1 MAKKA
6 SKAKARKTIKPKPRK
21 TVKAKPPHRE
31 ERAAEK
37 DIDRRYMLLE
47 LSCADRHCDPCT
59 YPNCQRF
66 SRELGKK
73 KPFTTKMFEVRPME
87 KKGKF
92 EPDRRY
98 VMVELAC
105 KEKNCNPCTYP
116 DCQRY
121 VREFKKKDR
130 YTTPLFEMSRS
141 DWKKAKKSALGE
153 GEKAAGE
160 AS

>member
-1 MAKKA
+1 VAEKV
-6 SKAKARKTIKPKPRK
+6 SKAKARKSVNPKPPK
-21 TVKAKPPHRE
+21 RE
-31 ERAAEK
+31 GKNPDK
-37 DIDRRYMLLE
+37 DVDRRYMLLE
-47 LSCADRHCDPCT
+47 LACAERHCDPCT

-66 SRELGKK
+66 TRELGKK
-73 KPFTTKMFEVRPME
+73 KPFTTSMFEVRPME
-87 KKGKF
+87 KRGKI

-105 KEKNCNPCTYP
+105 KEKHCNPCTYP

-130 YTTPLFEMSRS
+130 YTTPLFEMSRR
-141 DWKKAKKSALGE
+141 DWKKAKRSSLGE
-153 GEKAAGE
+153 GEEAAGK

>member
-1 MAKKA
+1 MAQKVPKL
-6 SKAKARKTIKPKPRK
+6 KARKSL
-21 TVKAKPPHRE
+21 KAKPPKRE
-31 ERAAEK
+31 DKVPGKEV
-37 DIDRRYMLLE
+37 DRRYMLLE
-47 LSCADRHCDPCT
+47 LACADRHCDPCT

-87 KKGKF
+87 KKGKV

-105 KEKNCNPCTYP
+105 KEKHCNPCTYP
-116 DCQRY
+116 NCQRY

-130 YTTPLFEMSRS
+130 YTTPLFEMSRT
-141 DWKKAKKSALGE
+141 DWKKAKKSVLGE
-153 GEKAAGE
+153 GEEAATKA
-160 AS
+160 S

>member
-1 MAKKA
+1 
-6 SKAKARKTIKPKPRK
+6 
-21 TVKAKPPHRE
+21 
-31 ERAAEK
+31 
-37 DIDRRYMLLE
+37 MLLE
-47 LSCADRHCDPCT
+47 LSCAERHCDPCT

-73 KPFTTKMFEVRPME
+73 KPFTTRMFEVRTME
-87 KKGKF
+87 KKGKI

-105 KEKNCNPCTYP
+105 KEKHCNPCTYP

-130 YTTPLFEMSRS
+130 YTTPLFEMSRT
-141 DWKKAKKSALGE
+141 DWKKSKKAVLGE
-153 GEKAAGE
+153 GEEDVGKA
-160 AS
+160 S